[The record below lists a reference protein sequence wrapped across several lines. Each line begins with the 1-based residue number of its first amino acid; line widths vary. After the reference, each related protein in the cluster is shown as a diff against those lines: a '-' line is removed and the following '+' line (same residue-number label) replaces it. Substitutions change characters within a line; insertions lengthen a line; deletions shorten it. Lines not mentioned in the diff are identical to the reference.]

1 MRRRL
6 TLAVLAA
13 AAIAT
18 TSTPA
23 HAASEVVVQLRGGAV
38 SARAPLSALRGPD
51 GRLSTQ
57 RPAMRKALATI
68 AAEQRT
74 VGRALRKAVP
84 GVVVTARLRYTL
96 DALVVYAPAGNL
108 QRLARVRGV
117 EQVFRSASFHVETDR
132 VPTVVNATPLW
143 SPAPAFPDG
152 TRGQGM
158 RIGIIDDGIDIRR
171 PSFSGAGYSYPPGF
185 PKGLKNGVNGKVIV
199 ARAFAPPDSGPR
211 EHTAFDPVGSEHGTH
226 VAGIAAG
233 NSGITAMVD
242 GVRVPNLSGVAPDAY
257 LGSYRVLTTPTPTF
271 GLDGNAAEIARA
283 IDRAVGDGMDV
294 LNLSLGEP
302 EAGPGDDLVE
312 QAIAGAARAGVPT
325 VVAAGN
331 EGDQGGFGT
340 VSSPGSAADAITVA
354 AVTNDRIFG
363 LPLVVTG
370 RVGPPFAVVAGPVA
384 IPSSWGAGLPLRAS
398 TGCGSGAT
406 AGSLLLVHLSGRCT
420 ATRAATTANA
430 ADAAGLLL
438 VTKEQGDPQ
447 PTDADSLSGQGMPAV
462 VISRRMGADL
472 EQLVAQAG
480 GQLPVTV
487 GNVTE
492 SLGSG
497 NGGLTTSFSSLG
509 PAPDLASPQARRRG
523 SGRGSAVCRS
533 RAATRSGTAPAWP
546 RRRSRARRRC
556 CCSAIRTGR
565 PPTSAPRSS

>member
-1 MRRRL
+1 
-6 TLAVLAA
+6 
-13 AAIAT
+13 
-18 TSTPA
+18 
-23 HAASEVVVQLRGGAV
+23 
-38 SARAPLSALRGPD
+38 
-51 GRLSTQ
+51 
-57 RPAMRKALATI
+57 MRKALATI

-96 DALVVYAPAGNL
+96 DALVVYAPAGSL

-430 ADAAGLLL
+430 ADAAGLRARDEGAGRSAADRRRLAL
-438 VTKEQGDPQ
+438 GPGHAGRRDLASHGRRPRAARRAGRRTASGDR
-447 PTDADSLSGQGMPAV
+447 GQRDGVARLGQRRPHDV
-462 VISRRMGADL
+462 V
-472 EQLVAQAG
+472 LVAG
-480 GQLPVTV
+480 TR
-487 GNVTE
+487 
-492 SLGSG
+492 S
-497 NGGLTTSFSSLG
+497 
-509 PAPDLASPQARRRG
+509 DLASPQARRRG
-523 SGRGSAVCRS
+523 SGRGSAVCRPG
-533 RAATRSGTAPAWP
+533 RLRDLGRHQHGLAGGRGRGGAAAA
-546 RRRSRARRRC
+546 
-556 CCSAIRTGR
+556 SAIRAGR